1 MYEGKRITVV
11 KENLMAIGNA
21 KSSNSSVPSELD
33 HINDGIPE
41 TSRYEIGL
49 SNNTTS
55 TTNLTDVIQLFN
67 QWCKEDVLLSPDEIE
82 SFLNKSNSNF
92 TISMFL
98 KLLEQDLNEN
108 IITLDTNLRD
118 YVQTL
123 VQGVEVNLELPLLD
137 EANE

>member
-1 MYEGKRITVV
+1 
-11 KENLMAIGNA
+11 MAIGNA
-21 KSSNSSVPSELD
+21 KSSNSSVPNELD

-49 SNNTTS
+49 SNNTT
-55 TTNLTDVIQLFN
+55 NLTDVIQLFN
-67 QWCKEDVLLSPDEIE
+67 QWCKEDELLSPDEIE
-82 SFLNKSNSNF
+82 SFLKEPNSDI
-92 TISMFL
+92 TISIFL

-108 IITLDTNLRD
+108 TITLDTNLRD

-123 VQGVEVNLELPLLD
+123 VQGIEVNLELPLLD

>member
-1 MYEGKRITVV
+1 
-11 KENLMAIGNA
+11 MAIDNA
-21 KSSNSSVPSELD
+21 KSSNSSVPNELD

-49 SNNTTS
+49 SNNTT
-55 TTNLTDVIQLFN
+55 NLTDVIQLFN
-67 QWCKEDVLLSPDEIE
+67 QWCKEDELLSPDEIE
-82 SFLNKSNSNF
+82 SFLKEPNSDI
-92 TISMFL
+92 TISIFL

-108 IITLDTNLRD
+108 TITLDTNLRD

-123 VQGVEVNLELPLLD
+123 VQGIEVNLELPLLD

>member
-1 MYEGKRITVV
+1 
-11 KENLMAIGNA
+11 MAIGNV
-21 KSSNSSVPSELD
+21 KSSNSSVSSELD

-41 TSRYEIGL
+41 ITGL

-67 QWCKEDVLLSPDEIE
+67 QWCKEDELLSPNEIE
-82 SFLNKSNSNF
+82 SFLNKSNSEI

-108 IITLDTNLRD
+108 TITLDTNLMD

-123 VQGVEVNLELPLLD
+123 VQGIEVNLELPLLD